1 MLRQRKTRR
10 AAIKC
15 DTSRVYTLMLVSAYD
30 KTLTLRISLRAIIAL
45 MCTTLAVVLMLSVF
59 SIGYVLA
66 RRRISEYRH
75 LEAFEDN
82 VRSQVASLQE
92 EYSALYS
99 RLQDAWLEV
108 EELRDVLREEGIS
121 KQEAGQARGAR
132 TPDGLLPVSRGGLS
146 RLASFR
152 EISKT
157 VESLREDSDQLRFLA
172 ADLEESVSLVSHDVS
187 AEVDLRRATPSIRPV
202 DGAITSQFGWR
213 VHPMTK
219 VNAYHSGV
227 DVAAPA
233 GAVIKAAADGTV
245 TAAGWEGGYGIRV
258 VIAHGFGIET
268 LYGHCSTTLVRP
280 GQEVK
285 RGNPI
290 ARVGNTGVSTGP
302 HLHYEVRLEGDA
314 VDPEQYLPE

>member
-1 MLRQRKTRR
+1 
-10 AAIKC
+10 
-15 DTSRVYTLMLVSAYD
+15 MLVSAYD

-45 MCTTLAVVLMLSVF
+45 ICTTLAVVLMLSVF
-59 SIGYVLA
+59 SIGYILA
-66 RRRISEYRH
+66 RRRIAEYRH

-82 VRSQVASLQE
+82 VRSQVAGLQE
-92 EYSALYS
+92 EYRALSS
-99 RLQDAWLEV
+99 RLQDAWREV

-121 KQEAGQARGAR
+121 KQETGQDRGAR
-132 TPDGLLPVSRGGLS
+132 TPTGPLPVSRGGLS

-152 EISKT
+152 EISKA

-172 ADLEESVSLVSHDVS
+172 DDLEESVYLVSHDVS

-213 VHPMTK
+213 VHPMTR
-219 VNAYHSGV
+219 VDAYHSGI

-258 VIAHGFGIET
+258 IIDHGFGIET
-268 LYGHCSTTLVRP
+268 LYGHCSKTLVKP
-280 GQEVK
+280 GQKVK
-285 RGNPI
+285 RGDPI